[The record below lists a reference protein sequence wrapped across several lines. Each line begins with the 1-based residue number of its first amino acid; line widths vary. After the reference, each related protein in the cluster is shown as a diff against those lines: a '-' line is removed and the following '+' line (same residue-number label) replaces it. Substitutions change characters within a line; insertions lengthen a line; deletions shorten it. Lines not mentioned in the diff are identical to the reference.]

1 MSRHA
6 GPAHTLEDA
15 AAAVVGGAAYARG
28 DPPLCPRCAG
38 TWTCRACAQVRQ
50 RAYRLVHAE
59 RFGVEDTA
67 ARMGLSAALVRRLEK
82 LHGEWLELTRLKLDS
97 IPARCAR
104 DFLEAELR
112 RRPGLTRAAVAR
124 RMGITQSELDRMVG
138 YASTANSRPAA
149 ERRIGIAAASRLAR
163 ALGRAPH
170 ELEGC

>member
-1 MSRHA
+1 
-6 GPAHTLEDA
+6 
-15 AAAVVGGAAYARG
+15 
-28 DPPLCPRCAG
+28 
-38 TWTCRACAQVRQ
+38 
-50 RAYRLVHAE
+50 VHAE
-59 RFGVEDTA
+59 GFGVEDTA

-163 ALGRAPH
+163 ALGCAPH